1 MLVKAK
7 HNVKDASGWH
17 MAGEVFETN
26 AVSLIGDAVEVIH
39 EDKPVQ
45 QKEEAKA
52 ELTEEPKKE
61 APSRRGRKAKAE

>member
-17 MAGEVFETN
+17 LAGEVFETN
-26 AVSLIGDAVEVIH
+26 ASSLIGDAVEIIH
-39 EDKPVQ
+39 KEDSVQ
-45 QKEEAKA
+45 KKEEAIS

-61 APSRRGRKAKAE
+61 APSRRGRKAKTE